1 MTLKVLH
8 SADLHFSISI
18 DKLPEVVRTTDA
30 LLVQARA
37 EQPDVIVLAG
47 DTVDEY
53 DGRIRLDSD
62 CARAAISFV
71 QEAANIA
78 PVVIIRGTKSHDR
91 ESPYF
96 FQHLRARNPIHVAT
110 SIEQVA
116 LVRNDM
122 DAHAYFYEWRPLTD
136 PRMVHSDRVVAV
148 FSLVPSLD
156 KSQLLAHMDAS
167 IAGGNIVFRE
177 LVHDL
182 FAGFGLV
189 NDACQCPT
197 FLVTHGMLT
206 GAVFSSGQTAVGE
219 DLEFGLSDL
228 HAAKASAVLLGHVH
242 KHQVFP
248 GNVAYPGS
256 PGRLNFGEQEDK
268 GFLVWDCEGQAVL
281 DMRFL
286 PLPAR
291 RFCFGAVEWDGS
303 AETILAEA
311 RRVAADCSG
320 ADVRFRYSIP
330 EEERLSIDRFA
341 LESLFLGAGANR
353 AKIEMNVIP
362 KQRTRA
368 EGISKLE
375 TLPDKVLSWGTVVGE
390 EIPADV
396 LLLAG
401 RIEGLS
407 AEELLAEARAL
418 AMGEVSGGK

>member
-1 MTLKVLH
+1 MFKVLH
-8 SADLHFSISI
+8 SADLHFSISV
-18 DKLPEVVRTTDA
+18 DKLPEVVRTTDS

-37 EQPDVIVLAG
+37 EQPDVIILAG
-47 DTVDEY
+47 DTLDEY
-53 DGRIRLDSD
+53 DGRIRLDSE

-71 QEAANIA
+71 QQAADIA

-96 FQHLRARNPIHVAT
+96 FAHLRGKNPIHVAT

-116 LVRNDM
+116 LVRHELG
-122 DAHAYFYEWRPLTD
+122 AHGYFYEWRPLADQHLVEGERT
-136 PRMVHSDRVVAV
+136 VAA

-156 KSQLLAHMDAS
+156 KSQLLACVDAT

-228 HAAKASAVLLGHVH
+228 HAARASYVALGHVH
-242 KHQVFP
+242 KFQEFV
-248 GNVAYPGS
+248 GNVFYPGS
-256 PGRLNFGEQEDK
+256 PGRLNFGEQEEK
-268 GFLVWDCEGQAVL
+268 GFIMAEFEGRVFSGY
-281 DMRFL
+281 RFL
-286 PLPAR
+286 STPAR

-303 AETILAEA
+303 VETVLAEA
-311 RRVAADCSG
+311 RRLAADCSG

-330 EEERLSIDRFA
+330 EEERMSVDRSA

-407 AEELLAEARAL
+407 SEELLAEARAL

>member
-1 MTLKVLH
+1 MKFKVLH
-8 SADLHFSISI
+8 SADLHFSIST
-18 DKLPEVVRTTDA
+18 DMLPEVIRTTDS
-30 LLVQARA
+30 LLDQART
-37 EQPDVIVLAG
+37 EQPDVIILAG

-53 DGRIRLDSD
+53 CGRIRLDSE

-71 QEAANIA
+71 QQAADIA
-78 PVVIIRGTKSHDR
+78 PVVIVRGTKSHDR

-96 FQHLRARNPIHVAT
+96 FAHLRGKNPIHVAN

-116 LVRNDM
+116 LVRHDM
-122 DAHAYFYEWRPLTD
+122 DLHAYYYEWRPLAD
-136 PRMVHSDRVVAV
+136 QRLVDGERMVAA

-156 KSQLLAHMDAS
+156 KSQLLAQVDAS

-228 HAAKASAVLLGHVH
+228 QAARASYVALGHVH
-242 KHQVFP
+242 KFQEFA
-248 GNVAYPGS
+248 GNVFYPGS
-256 PGRLNFGEQEDK
+256 PGRLNFGEQEEK
-268 GFLVWDCEGQAVL
+268 GFIMAEFSGRAFTGF
-281 DMRFL
+281 RFL
-286 PLPAR
+286 PTPAR
-291 RFCFGAVEWDGS
+291 RFCFGVVEWGDDGS
-303 AETILAEA
+303 AEKVLAEA
-311 RRVAADCSG
+311 RRVSVDCSG

-330 EEERLSIDRFA
+330 EEERLSVDRSA

-375 TLPDKVLSWGTVVGE
+375 TLPEKVRSWGTVVGE
-390 EIPADV
+390 EIPDDV

-407 AEELLAEARAL
+407 ADELLAEARAL
-418 AMGEVSGGK
+418 VLGV